1 MWNFNVN
8 PSHSFIYMLLIKINE
23 TFQDF
28 YRVISLTDKFYADY
42 SKICNNLEAS
52 LGSVRWNAKFSSAW
66 KNVMIDDASNYYD
79 FRIIA

>member
-8 PSHSFIYMLLIKINE
+8 PSHSFIYMLSIKINE

-52 LGSVRWNAKFSSAW
+52 LGSVRWNVKFLAHEE
-66 KNVMIDDASNYYD
+66 NVMINDASNYYD
-79 FRIIA
+79 F